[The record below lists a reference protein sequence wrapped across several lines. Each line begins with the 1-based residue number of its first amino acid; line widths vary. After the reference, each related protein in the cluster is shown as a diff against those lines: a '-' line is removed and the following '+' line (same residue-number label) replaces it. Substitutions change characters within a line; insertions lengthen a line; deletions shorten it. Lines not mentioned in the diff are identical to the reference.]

1 MVTYRSLRARR
12 CRRRIGRAC
21 CATKINL
28 FKLNLQFRVIFSS
41 GLSRA
46 TSAQSHWLGSPT
58 ASSAPAPF
66 ASATD
71 NSPAASS
78 SQVRGS
84 VSTTLGGVPRV
95 CRGPA
100 THCTATN
107 GGTRTSTLA
116 PGASAASVRAVSRT
130 AFARASRSG
139 AGRDP
144 SRNQS
149 ATASMACRVFAGSAL
164 SRAGI
169 PAIRKCAAALPP
181 TSRAVP
187 PGAR

>member
-12 CRRRIGRAC
+12 CRCRIGRAC
-21 CATKINL
+21 CATKINP
-28 FKLNLQFRVIFSS
+28 LQAKPAVQGYIQ
-41 GLSRA
+41 LRA
-46 TSAQSHWLGSPT
+46 ITGNQCSISLAREPDSA
-58 ASSAPAPF
+58 SAPAPF

-130 AFARASRSG
+130 AFAKASRSG
-139 AGRDP
+139 AGWDP

-169 PAIRKCAAALPP
+169 PAIRRCAAALPP